1 VTVAAAAS
9 VDSPPKSAKHVLAKG
24 AAQAM
29 LSRTI
34 MPLFGANA
42 IAKTALSGSVLAL
55 LLGVGLLPAGC
66 TDGVDAVASVEGA
79 PSPGGVATLGNP
91 TEADPAG
98 QTGSNGL
105 TPPVFQ
111 ASMSQFYASMQIPLL
126 MPDSSL
132 NPLIATYF
140 ASFTPGES
148 PLPYLLKCGL
158 PQGFSVPFD
167 GELLHG
173 MLNNTETWK
182 SGPLSPLVRGD
193 FFACMAVHLNVTGQ
207 VVPIRITGPAVSNA
221 PAETDVSPF
230 TFQES
235 YWWSQSV
242 GATTSFEVWPL
253 PDLIGLC
260 GKKISSEE
268 LKKRICGN
276 SPSSC
281 SFQANFDRSNCTETA
296 AGITCGTKRVIKS
309 WLQADDVPSMYRE
322 CTRRPPGGPVLTH

>member
-1 VTVAAAAS
+1 
-9 VDSPPKSAKHVLAKG
+9 
-24 AAQAM
+24 M

-34 MPLFGANA
+34 MPLFGANT

-66 TDGVDAVASVEGA
+66 TDGVDAVESVEGA

-111 ASMSQFYASMQIPLL
+111 ASMSQIYASMQMPLL

-132 NPLIATYF
+132 NHDIANLF
-140 ASFTPGES
+140 AGLPPDES

-158 PQGFSVPFD
+158 PAGVSVPFNAKP
-167 GELLHG
+167 LHG

-182 SGPLSPLVRGD
+182 DGPLSPLVRGN

-207 VVPIRITGPAVSNA
+207 VVPIRITGSFVSND

-235 YWWSQSV
+235 YWWSQSA
-242 GATTSFEVWPL
+242 GATTIFEVWPL

-260 GKKISSEE
+260 GKKITSEA
-268 LKKRICGN
+268 LKRRICGD

-309 WLQADDVPSMYRE
+309 WLQADDVPSMYRD
-322 CTRRPPGGPVLTH
+322 CLPRPPGGPVLTP